1 MGFINENVFLFKKFS
16 DLSQINLQARYYDRN
31 GNNDIYIVRLDD
43 YKAMIEISDTSM
55 RELAKI

>member
-1 MGFINENVFLFKKFS
+1 MPFSAVEINH
-16 DLSQINLQARYYDRN
+16 RN